1 MAFGKPWFSFVTLAA
16 SLLLAAGCASSRVDW
31 DDQVGRLTFDQAV
44 RQLGPP
50 DRSASL
56 TDGGQI
62 AEWLTRRGQPGTPAF
77 TARSGGSARYDRGRG
92 APTTTWVPATAPTPN
107 RYLRLTFGAD
117 SRLAAWENVS
127 R

>member
-1 MAFGKPWFSFVTLAA
+1 MAFGKPLLRLLTATA
-16 SLLLAAGCASSRVDW
+16 LLLVVAGCASSRVDW
-31 DDQVGRLTFDQAV
+31 DGQVGQLTFDQAV

-50 DRSASL
+50 DRSAAL
-56 TDGGQI
+56 ADGGQI

-77 TARSGGSARYDRGRG
+77 TVRSGGRYHRAWGSS
-92 APTTTWVPATAPTPN
+92 TTTWVPATASTPN